1 MREENASARA
11 RNVERNCEFAG
22 CLREFR
28 KVIQPIASAPSR
40 VGSFSMTSP
49 NGNAE
54 FGLHVFRRRT
64 PGKQEDRYTIG
75 LWKGDVLLAICHDAC
90 LESALA
96 ALRCEM
102 ERDRGELFVLSPNT
116 RETSRD

>member
-1 MREENASARA
+1 MREENESARA
-11 RNVERNCEFAG
+11 RNVEKNCEFAG
-22 CLREFR
+22 CLRELR
-28 KVIQPIASAPSR
+28 KVIQPIASAPR
-40 VGSFSMTSP
+40 RIDSFSMTSP

-54 FGLHVFRRRT
+54 FGLHVFKRRT

-96 ALRCEM
+96 ALRREL
-102 ERDRGELFVLSPNT
+102 ERGCGGLVVLSPNAA
-116 RETSRD
+116 ETSRD